1 MLLMKLMISGE
12 YINVLINE
20 NENLIASIAKV
31 ISVLEFDHDLQHLCY
46 ESCKH

>member
-1 MLLMKLMISGE
+1 MLL
-12 YINVLINE
+12 NVLINE

-31 ISVLEFDHDLQHLCY
+31 ISVLEFYHDLQHLYY